1 MSREVILYF
10 STRYLSN
17 LLVKATVFM
26 LQKSPGFLLKSVK
39 RLLQSSENLSLVLV
53 HHHYLVIRYHS
64 FGQSIV
70 ADDENEYE
78 EIIDEIKDINL
89 NNITPMEAMLKL
101 KEIQDKVK

>member
-1 MSREVILYF
+1 
-10 STRYLSN
+10 
-17 LLVKATVFM
+17 M
-26 LQKSPGFLLKSVK
+26 LQKIAGVPSEIRKKAASKLRELESGSSSSPL
-39 RLLQSSENLSLVLV
+39 SSDQISF
-53 HHHYLVIRYHS
+53 